1 MGTNGFSVWNSNWNW
16 YISLFFVNA
25 GLCVPNSNDYSY
37 PLHKTFNDYPVF
49 DVRVVSRKFGRK
61 NEKCVVLFQWKKR
74 TQQKRSGQL
83 WFDEMELTKL
93 HSSIFITQLA
103 ESEMLNKFEYFE
115 YVDLSITLFIS
126 VNMANSS
133 TLHIVCTYT
142 TRQRRKLSI
151 LDQSFLTITISI
163 DIFPLEER
171 TSEER
176 VASNHCIMKCII
188 LGKSKLRGKEKRKL
202 VWATN
207 SPCLFDHIHKQ
218 LKMPTMVEKNKYQLI
233 CAVSLQFRNNRSG

>member
-115 YVDLSITLFIS
+115 YVDLSITLFTS

-133 TLHIVCTYT
+133 TLHIV
-142 TRQRRKLSI
+142 
-151 LDQSFLTITISI
+151 
-163 DIFPLEER
+163 
-171 TSEER
+171 
-176 VASNHCIMKCII
+176 
-188 LGKSKLRGKEKRKL
+188 
-202 VWATN
+202 
-207 SPCLFDHIHKQ
+207 HIHYKA
-218 LKMPTMVEKNKYQLI
+218 TEKTFNFGPKFSHNYYFHRYFSSRRTNI
-233 CAVSLQFRNNRSG
+233 RRTNIRRTGCFKSLYYEMHHFRQVKAQRKGKKEISMSYKFTVFIWPHTQTA